1 VFSRIESKQPLK
13 SVGPTFLDLRVRLEG
28 VLVFDEGFNK
38 GIDGTNATE
47 DDGVEVATVI
57 GVAAGGLAFMLL
69 LILLIRRNRTF
80 DDVSHLE
87 DEGDGTFIK
96 EFGDTTTNPSDYK
109 TRNVHVI
116 VEAGSIF
123 LGWTGYS
130 PKQREEDDV
139 DNKYSSPT
147 FEICKASR
155 QGGVQFVPTGTPR
168 RPEIIPSDA
177 SQEYLADNT
186 VEL

>member
-1 VFSRIESKQPLK
+1 
-13 SVGPTFLDLRVRLEG
+13 VGLEG

-38 GIDGTNATE
+38 GIDGTNATD

-69 LILLIRRNRTF
+69 LILLIRRNRTL

-87 DEGDGTFIK
+87 DEGDDTFIK
-96 EFGDTTTNPSDYK
+96 EFGDTTTNPSDYE
-109 TRNVHVI
+109 TRNAHVI
-116 VEAGSIF
+116 VEADSIF

-139 DNKYSSPT
+139 DAILGKLDQETRDVHEYSSPT
-147 FEICKASR
+147 FEICEASR
-155 QGGVQFVPTGTPR
+155 QGGVQFVRTGTPQ
-168 RPEIIPSDA
+168 RPEIILSDA
-177 SQEYLADNT
+177 S
-186 VEL
+186 